1 MTDPITAFYPA
12 PPEFHGYFLTPA
24 FFLEDIDVAKWLV
37 HDVDGDVLQVQLAIK
52 NPLDIGTQHGAFVL
66 ILLARNAGAM
76 IDSDIKDDGMPW
88 SFRSESIA
96 RYTDHS
102 PEDPINLV
110 FVPQVRDALRNAG
123 YDGLRAISPFE
134 NQGHVVWAPLDS
146 KQITQVT

>member
-1 MTDPITAFYPA
+1 MTDPITAFFPA
-12 PPEFHGYFLTPA
+12 PPGFAGHFLIPC
-24 FFLEDIDVAKWLV
+24 FFTTDAYLMEWIAVETG
-37 HDVDGDVLQVQLAIK
+37 GDALQVQLAIN

-66 ILLARNAGAM
+66 IGLAREAGAI
-76 IDSDIKDDGMPW
+76 IDSDIKDDGNPW

-123 YDGLRAISPFE
+123 YDGLRSMPPIE
-134 NQGHVVWAPLDS
+134 NTSAEVWVPLDI
-146 KQITQVT
+146 KQITLT